1 MSDKYIIPKQ
11 TPQVVNSYNY
21 KYPAGVV
28 NTLERRTLV
37 KHLCI
42 DSLFR
47 KNYNSTLSSNFSY
60 ILTEP
65 INNVVSVNVS
75 AIEFPNAW
83 YTFSGENH
91 SNEFTITIYNA
102 PTPPDNTS
110 TPYPTVMT
118 HVIKIPDGN
127 YRSDIL
133 RDAMNNMFSNIRGG
147 LEYIY
152 FDINEINTHCI
163 FRTKAVGDDNK
174 AVLFQDS
181 TILTG
186 FRFTIDFT
194 VEADRNRPLY
204 KNAGWMLGFRNKTY
218 EAIPLINPVII
229 KTEARF
235 STQIFHWYLESES
248 SYGSSVQNYIFLDI
262 DDHNKNFNSSNF
274 AINSEDSNLGNNVIG
289 RISVSSGMNTT
300 ITNTANDFV
309 FKRRDYFGPIKLERI
324 HIRLIN
330 KLGEP
335 IALNGND
342 FSFVLEIEQLYS

>member
-1 MSDKYIIPKQ
+1 MSDKYIIPKHS
-11 TPQVVNSYNY
+11 PSVINSYNY
-21 KYPAGVV
+21 KYPNGVV
-28 NTLERRTLV
+28 NNIERRTMT

-65 INNVVSVNVS
+65 INNVVSINVS

-83 YTFSGENH
+83 YTFSSNNQ

-102 PTPPDNTS
+102 PSPPDDT
-110 TPYPTVMT
+110 TLVYPATIT
-118 HVIKIPDGN
+118 HIIKIPDGN

-133 RDAMNNMFSNIRGG
+133 RDSINNMFSNIRNG

-163 FRTKAVGDDNK
+163 FRTKTSGDDNK
-174 AVLFQDS
+174 GLFEDS
-181 TILTG
+181 TLPVD
-186 FRFTIDFT
+186 FRFTLDFT
-194 VEADRNRPLY
+194 VSADPGRPLY
-204 KNAGWMLGFRNKTY
+204 KNAGWMLGFRGKIY
-218 EAIPLINPVII
+218 EAAALVEPVKIQ
-229 KTEARF
+229 TELSF
-235 STQIFHWYLESES
+235 STQTFHWFIESES
-248 SYGSSVQNYIFLDI
+248 SYGSNVQNYIFLDI
-262 DDHNKNFNSSNF
+262 DDHNKNYNSNNF
-274 AINSEDSNLGNNVIG
+274 AINSEESNLGNNVIG
-289 RISVSSGMNTT
+289 RISVVSGMNTT

-309 FKRRDYFGPIKLERI
+309 FKRRDYFGPIKLERMNI
-324 HIRLIN
+324 KLIN

-342 FSFVLEIEQLYS
+342 FSFVLEIDQLYS